1 MTESLQDLERRIESA
16 TELHSITRTMRG
28 LAAVNLRH
36 HERAA
41 AASSMCEGIIAAG
54 LEVALRDGGLG
65 RLPPDPPVS
74 TMPTALLVFGSN
86 QGLCGPIN
94 RSVVA
99 HASHEAEQL
108 PALVRIGAVGQRL
121 AAELELAGL
130 DAEATWDLPGT
141 VEAISPRST
150 QVLVD
155 LERWK
160 QEDGITRVV
169 LVFPDYIH
177 SARSYEPATLQL
189 APTDR
194 RWLERL
200 AGRPWRSRSLPTFT
214 MEWDALVA
222 ALVREAML
230 VHLQRSFAQTMASV
244 AASRLAAMDGAQ
256 RDIEERLDRLRTEH
270 QLLRQS
276 EITEELLDVVSGFEV
291 LRTEAPDSD
300 ASTPSW

>member
-36 HERAA
+36 HEQAA
-41 AASSMCEGIIAAG
+41 GASSMCEGIIAAG
-54 LEVALRDGGLG
+54 LQVALRDGGLE

-74 TMPTALLVFGSN
+74 SMPTALLVFGSN

-94 RSVVA
+94 RHVVTHTSNESA
-99 HASHEAEQL
+99 QL
-108 PALVRIGAVGQRL
+108 PSLIRVGAIGQRL
-121 AAELELAGL
+121 ASELELAGL
-130 DAEATWDLPGT
+130 DAETTWDLPGT
-141 VEAISPRST
+141 VEAITPRAT

-155 LERWK
+155 VDRWRR
-160 QEDGITRVV
+160 EDGITRII
-169 LVFPDYIH
+169 LVFPDYVRG
-177 SARSYEPATLQL
+177 ARSYEPTTWQL

-200 AGRPWRSRSLPTFT
+200 AARPWHSRSLPTFT
-214 MEWDALVA
+214 MQWDLLVA
-222 ALVREAML
+222 ALIHEAML
-230 VHLQRSFAQTMASV
+230 VHLHRSFAQTMASV
-244 AASRLAAMDGAQ
+244 AASRLAAMDSAQ

-270 QLLRQS
+270 QLLRQT

-291 LRTEAPDSD
+291 LRTE
-300 ASTPSW
+300 

>member
-36 HERAA
+36 HEHAA

-54 LEVALRDGGLG
+54 LQVVLRDGGLE
-65 RLPPDPPVS
+65 RLPAELPAS
-74 TMPTALLVFGSN
+74 SMPTALIVFGSN
-86 QGLCGPIN
+86 QGLCGPVN
-94 RSVVA
+94 RAVVA
-99 HASHEAEQL
+99 HALHEAEQL
-108 PALVRIGAVGQRL
+108 PSLARIGAVGQRL
-121 AAELELAGL
+121 SGELELAGL
-130 DAEATWDLPGT
+130 DAETTWDLPGT
-141 VEAISPRST
+141 VEAITPRST

-155 LERWK
+155 VEQWNR
-160 QEDGITRVV
+160 EDGITRVV
-169 LVFPDYIH
+169 LVFPDYVRGV
-177 SARSYEPATLQL
+177 RSYEPTTMQL

-200 AGRPWRSRSLPTFT
+200 AGRSWRSRSLPTYT
-214 MEWDALVA
+214 MEWERLVA
-222 ALVREAML
+222 ALVHEAML
-230 VHLQRSFAQTMASV
+230 VHLQHTFAQTMASV
-244 AASRLAAMDGAQ
+244 AASRLAAMDAAQ

-291 LRTEAPDSD
+291 LRAE
-300 ASTPSW
+300 